1 MNDEQEISLPLV
13 SRWGVSLTTRILA
26 VNVFVLGLIAS
37 SLLYLDSY
45 RNQLLTERMRQAG
58 GEAEITAL
66 ALARAQQEPGGKA
79 AGVSDATAALMVQI
93 GEASRERL
101 RLFDAQGTL
110 LADSFALNPRGP
122 TFTLADPAR
131 DRLFIKAA
139 RLLDRAMDAVLGD
152 PPVAPWREPPAGAF
166 AAASVW
172 PEIAVAEGGREIAVR
187 ERYAPDRTPIITAAI
202 ALPTGKIDTEM
213 ARGGRRATMLLTERN
228 DRDITTKVRDA
239 RQGIADVVA
248 VALLVSVLL
257 SLFLARTI
265 VNPLRLLVRAA
276 VRVRLGRERAV
287 VVPRL
292 PERRD
297 EIGLLARA
305 FSDMTTALRQRID
318 AVESFAADVAHEIKN
333 PLASLRSA
341 LDVLD
346 TVDEP
351 GLRRQLLDIAA
362 HDVQRI
368 DRLIT
373 EIADA
378 SRIDAE
384 LSRTTF
390 VQVDLLALAAGMV
403 SAREQRAPHAAGPSA
418 DGLADNGAHIHMRI
432 RNEGDDA
439 PVVPGDPARL
449 ERVLE
454 NLLDNAVSFS
464 PPGAVVDVVV
474 TSHGGR
480 VCVEVS
486 DDGPGIA
493 PSAREE
499 VFERFHSL
507 RPEAEDF
514 GRHSGLG
521 LAIARAII
529 EAHQGT
535 LTARDPQ
542 GERRGAR
549 LVVDL
554 PAWRL

>member
-1 MNDEQEISLPLV
+1 MIDGEEISLPLV
-13 SRWGVSLTTRILA
+13 SRRGVSLTTRILA

-45 RNQLLTERMRQAG
+45 RNQLLTERMRQTGA
-58 GEAEITAL
+58 EAEITAL
-66 ALARAQQEPGGKA
+66 ALARTQQEPGA
-79 AGVSDATAALMVQI
+79 TGVSGATADLMVRI
-93 GEASRERL
+93 GQARHVRL
-101 RLFDAQGTL
+101 RLFGARGTL
-110 LADSFALNPRGP
+110 LADSFHLSPQGP
-122 TFTLADPAR
+122 AFTLADPEQ
-131 DRLFIKAA
+131 DRPYIKAA
-139 RLLDRAMDAVLGD
+139 RLLDRAMDQILGD
-152 PPVAPWREPPAGAF
+152 PPVAPWREPATGTVVD
-166 AAASVW
+166 ASLW
-172 PEIAVAEGGREIAVR
+172 PETAIAAGGGRIAVR
-187 ERYAPDRTPIITAAI
+187 ERYAPDRTPILTAAI
-202 ALPTGKIDTEM
+202 AIP
-213 ARGGRRATMLLTERN
+213 AGGSTASHAPQRASVLLTERN

-239 RQGIADVVA
+239 RQNIANVVA

-305 FSDMTTALRQRID
+305 FSDMTTGLRQRID

-346 TVDEP
+346 KVDDP
-351 GLRRQLLDIAA
+351 DLRRQLLDIAA

-390 VQVDLLALAAGMV
+390 QAVDLLALASALVG
-403 SAREQRAPHAAGPSA
+403 ARERRIPQDPASHNDPAGTDPSEAPVR
-418 DGLADNGAHIHMRI
+418 LFVRQI
-432 RNEGDDA
+432 GDEA
-439 PVVPGDPARL
+439 PVVAGDPARL

-464 PPGAVVDVVV
+464 PPGGMVDVIV
-474 TSHGGR
+474 TARSGR
-480 VCVEVS
+480 VCVEVC
-486 DDGPGIA
+486 DDGPGI
-493 PSAREE
+493 PPEARER

-507 RPEAEDF
+507 RPAAEDF

-521 LAIARAII
+521 LAIARTIV

-542 GERRGAR
+542 APHHGAR

-554 PAWRL
+554 PAWRR